1 MKRFGSPL
9 IILHMLP
16 VAPAHTD
23 LLYPTQ
29 LSALALLVALDKAFF
44 PGDKAEA
51 DPTAGQ
57 RWAISSIATTTTPD
71 VLSAQVKR
79 GLQKG
84 NRQLNNNPEDPSEK
98 KCNYSADGSHVC
110 LSADF
115 SRKGEVG
122 EADAENK
129 RSPVGRKGE

>member
-1 MKRFGSPL
+1 
-9 IILHMLP
+9 MLP

-29 LSALALLVALDKAFF
+29 LSALALLVALDKVFF
-44 PGDKAEA
+44 PRDKAEA

-57 RWAISSIATTTTPD
+57 RWAYSSIATTTTPD

-98 KCNYSADGSHVC
+98 SVITAPTGATSA
-110 LSADF
+110 
-115 SRKGEVG
+115 
-122 EADAENK
+122 AER
-129 RSPVGRKGE
+129 RSWRSGR

>member
-9 IILHMLP
+9 IIFHMLP

-29 LSALALLVALDKAFF
+29 LSALALLVALDKVFF

-57 RWAISSIATTTTPD
+57 RRA
-71 VLSAQVKR
+71 
-79 GLQKG
+79 
-84 NRQLNNNPEDPSEK
+84 
-98 KCNYSADGSHVC
+98 
-110 LSADF
+110 
-115 SRKGEVG
+115 
-122 EADAENK
+122 
-129 RSPVGRKGE
+129 SPLPASPRRPRRMSYLHR